1 MVDINRAQ
9 IQEKFEGI
17 RKRATEYGLM
27 ISRIPPQARNRFKEL
42 AKGEFE
48 GDYGMTLKWLLDFRD
63 GILID
68 PNEKLTQQVEA
79 LADEFAELK
88 SQLGALSAQNEQENT
103 IRMANGRI
111 VHKG

>member
-1 MVDINRAQ
+1 MNRTQ
-9 IQEKFEGI
+9 IQEKFEAI
-17 RKRATEYGLM
+17 RKRATEYGLV

-42 AKGEFE
+42 AKDEFE

-68 PNEKLTQQVEA
+68 PNEKLTQQVEV
-79 LADEFAELK
+79 LVDEIAELK
-88 SQLGALSAQNEQENT
+88 GQFGALEAQKEQENT